1 MGGCLSGFW
10 VSGRFRSHLVPFGT
24 FLHISQGLD
33 EHPKDLPIAK
43 IHIQDA
49 FQLLEVAVV
58 EYPPV

>member
-1 MGGCLSGFW
+1 MGGCLAGW
-10 VSGRFRSHLVPFGT
+10 RFRSHLVPFGT